1 MSQRLLL
8 AALLLSAAT
17 ASAATLTRPPAVDAY
32 LAELSRV
39 EQAPQPVSLEPL
51 FIAAGEV
58 QDAMMDIQGHGDQ
71 AWMETLDDAQYAALK
86 AELRGLQLSRGYDI
100 YAQPDGAFLLGL
112 AQGHGR
118 PADQAFFLLYRD
130 LWDANLLPRYLGAGN
145 NPTPC
150 VRFGENVLPPLY
162 AGWRDYAA
170 RYPLAHIAFTA
181 QMLQDLEEAVALGV
195 CACGDEQSVV
205 RELRGFVKRFPD
217 TPVAPQ
223 IRARLKELK
232 ETPDL
237 RPVRCR

>member
-1 MSQRLLL
+1 MLLRSPL
-8 AALLLSAAT
+8 AALLLLAPALVLSQT
-17 ASAATLTRPPAVDAY
+17 PRPPAIEAY

-51 FIAAGEV
+51 FAAAGEV
-58 QDAMMDIQGHGDQ
+58 QDALMDIQGQGDQ

-86 AELRGLQLSRGYDI
+86 AELRGLQLSRGYDV

-130 LWDANLLPRYLGAGN
+130 LWDETLLPRYLGAGR

-162 AGWRDYAA
+162 AAWRDYAG
-170 RYPLAHIAFTA
+170 RYPLAYTAFSA

-195 CACGDEQSVV
+195 CACGDEKSVV
-205 RELRGFVKRFPD
+205 RELRGFVKRFPE